1 MTGVMDRL
9 LKLVGGS
16 VTLKLLLLGVVFLVV
31 PAMLYGRFAEVD
43 AQRQQLLVRNLQIQG
58 RLVAQSLE
66 ATLTAAGPRAVV
78 EAGQWVERF
87 AQGELRIKLLLRP
100 AADDQGFYYVAASP
114 QVGAEY
120 LTQERDRLVQSGV
133 LPKLEESCAGNRPLA
148 DRFTNPSGEQE
159 LLTSI
164 TPFHTEAG
172 CWAVITSYA
181 ASDLAGDSLTRPF
194 ADAPEVRWAGGFYVF
209 MALLILAS
217 AIAVSLSLRRFAD
230 LARRIRRSQTAR
242 GVSAGVPRRVSFAAA
257 SPVPELK
264 PVAVEFDR
272 MVATLDASART
283 IREAAEENAH
293 AFKAPI
299 AAIAQSLEP
308 LRRTAKDPLS
318 GKAVTVIERSL
329 DRLEALISAAR
340 RVDEAIAELLDEPV
354 QFIALSSLVRNT
366 ARAFNDAH
374 SGQSGNRV
382 AVVAEA
388 ADGIRVGASEEALET
403 VLENL
408 LDNAVSF
415 SPPGGVVRIK
425 LSKAN
430 RRAEMVV
437 EDQGPGVP
445 NDIINHIFERHFSYR
460 PNEAGDT
467 GDSHFGIGLAIVRR
481 NVELLGGTI
490 VAENRAEGGL
500 RITVKL
506 PLADK
511 RS

>member
-100 AADDQGFYYVAASP
+100 ASEDQGFYYVAASP

-120 LTQERDRLVQSGV
+120 LTQERDRLLQSGV

-164 TPFHTEAG
+164 TPFHTDAG

-272 MVATLDASART
+272 MVQTLDASART

-299 AAIAQSLEP
+299 AAISQSLEP
-308 LRRTAKDPLS
+308 LRRTASDPLS
-318 GKAVTVIERSL
+318 AKAVTVIERSL

-354 QFIALSSLVRNT
+354 QFIDLSSLVRNT

-374 SGQSGNRV
+374 SGNRV

-430 RRAEMVV
+430 RRAEMVI

-445 NDIINHIFERHFSYR
+445 KDIINHIFERHFSYR
-460 PNEAGDT
+460 PNGTGES

-490 VAENRAEGGL
+490 TAENRSEGGL
-500 RITVKL
+500 RVSVKL

-511 RS
+511 HS

>member
-1 MTGVMDRL
+1 MDRL

-66 ATLTAAGPRAVV
+66 ATLTAAGPRAVM

-100 AADDQGFYYVAASP
+100 ANENQGFYYVAASP

-120 LTQERDRLVQSGV
+120 LAQERDSLLQSGV
-133 LPKLEESCAGNRPLA
+133 LPKLAESCAGNRPLA

-164 TPFHTEAG
+164 TPFHTDEG

-242 GVSAGVPRRVSFAAA
+242 GISAGVPRRVSFAAA

-272 MVATLDASART
+272 MVQTLDASART

-308 LRRTAKDPLS
+308 LRRTAGDPLS
-318 GKAVTVIERSL
+318 VKAVTVIERSL

-354 QFIALSSLVRNT
+354 QFIDLSSLVRNT

-374 SGQSGNRV
+374 SGNRV

-388 ADGIRVGASEEALET
+388 ADSIRVGASEEALET

-415 SPPGGVVRIK
+415 SPPGGQVRIK

-430 RRAEMVV
+430 RSAEMVI

-445 NDIINHIFERHFSYR
+445 KDIIHHIFERHFSYR
-460 PNEAGDT
+460 PNDAGDSS
-467 GDSHFGIGLAIVRR
+467 DSHFGIGLAIVRR

-490 VAENRAEGGL
+490 AADNRPEGGL

>member
-100 AADDQGFYYVAASP
+100 ASEDQGFYYVAASP

-120 LTQERDRLVQSGV
+120 LTQERDRLLQSGV

-164 TPFHTEAG
+164 TPFHTDAG

-272 MVATLDASART
+272 MVQTLDASART

-299 AAIAQSLEP
+299 AAISQSLEP
-308 LRRTAKDPLS
+308 LRRTASDPLS
-318 GKAVTVIERSL
+318 AKAVTVIERSL

-354 QFIALSSLVRNT
+354 QFIDLSSLVRNT

-374 SGQSGNRV
+374 SGNRV

-430 RRAEMVV
+430 RRAEMVID
-437 EDQGPGVP
+437 DQGPGVP
-445 NDIINHIFERHFSYR
+445 KDIINHIFERHFSYR
-460 PNEAGDT
+460 PNGTGES

-490 VAENRAEGGL
+490 TAENRSEGGL
-500 RITVKL
+500 RVSVKL

-511 RS
+511 HS